1 MAAKKT
7 TPAKAG
13 KNPTSPAAAPAPA
26 VTPILAPAPAAST
39 SPAAPKASPPPP
51 AAPATALRPASVDEP
66 TVDLHDP
73 RSTTAVTEPPLA
85 CRFAPL
91 AQDGQSQAARAHL
104 KLIPGRDLKV
114 HYERG
119 ASDVGA
125 KGNVARIEMGYR
137 FDDGVAAMSVVADGQ
152 RNLQGVLVRRAPAI
166 RIPADARK
174 ELQLWFK
181 LEMEDGSVFW
191 DSAFS
196 RNYRLAVLPQW

>member
-1 MAAKKT
+1 MAAKKP

-13 KNPTSPAAAPAPA
+13 KNPTAPASAPAPA
-26 VTPILAPAPAAST
+26 VTPSPAAAPAA
-39 SPAAPKASPPPP
+39 PAAPVAAKASPPPP
-51 AAPATALRPASVDEP
+51 APATALRPASVDEP

>member
-1 MAAKKT
+1 MAA
-7 TPAKAG
+7 
-13 KNPTSPAAAPAPA
+13 
-26 VTPILAPAPAAST
+26 
-39 SPAAPKASPPPP
+39 KASPPPP
-51 AAPATALRPASVDEP
+51 APATALRPASVDEP

-73 RSTTAVTEPPLA
+73 RSPTTVAEPPLA

-91 AQDGQSQAARAHL
+91 AQDSQSQAARAHL

-152 RNLQGVLVRRAPAI
+152 RNLQGVLHGTGTAVLVGTRADPSPGRAVLVWEVVGGANGAAAPDEAAAT
-166 RIPADARK
+166 RAMA
-174 ELQLWFK
+174 
-181 LEMEDGSVFW
+181 
-191 DSAFS
+191 
-196 RNYRLAVLPQW
+196 LAVARAVVTRHGGTVWEEASGARACFSLPLHAPNG